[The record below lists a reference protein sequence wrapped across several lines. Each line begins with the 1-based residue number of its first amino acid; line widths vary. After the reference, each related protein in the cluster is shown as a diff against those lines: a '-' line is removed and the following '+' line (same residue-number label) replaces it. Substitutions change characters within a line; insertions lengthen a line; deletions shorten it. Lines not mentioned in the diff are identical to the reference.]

1 MGDGGD
7 ISDACD
13 AKVDDLDEA
22 VLIEDEV
29 FELEIAVDER
39 EGLVFFAG
47 ELVGVIESFASIGDQ
62 LGSQGPREG
71 FLSFLE
77 VYLEQRIE
85 IDAAHKFHGDVD
97 AVFGASDIV
106 DLDDVRML
114 KTRSKTRLMQQHP
127 PLFGACLIVEMDAF
141 QHDFFG
147 KVSQADLNGAPNLG
161 LSPLSQAGDQLVFP
175 ITYKDAR
182 SEFHEISFP
191 LKRTRFLAIRR

>member
-1 MGDGGD
+1 MGGGGD

-29 FELEIAVDER
+29 FEFEIAVDER

-47 ELVGVIESFASIGDQ
+47 ELMGVMESFASISDQ
-62 LGSQGPREG
+62 LRGQRPREG

-85 IDAAHKFHGDVD
+85 IDAAHEFHGDVD

-106 DLDDVRML
+106 DLDDMGMVHLRDDPCFGDEAL
-114 KTRSKTRLMQQHP
+114 LCFVA
-127 PLFGACLIVEMDAF
+127 LFCVVA
-141 QHDFFG
+141 
-147 KVSQADLNGAPNLG
+147 
-161 LSPLSQAGDQLVFP
+161 
-175 ITYKDAR
+175 
-182 SEFHEISFP
+182 
-191 LKRTRFLAIRR
+191 